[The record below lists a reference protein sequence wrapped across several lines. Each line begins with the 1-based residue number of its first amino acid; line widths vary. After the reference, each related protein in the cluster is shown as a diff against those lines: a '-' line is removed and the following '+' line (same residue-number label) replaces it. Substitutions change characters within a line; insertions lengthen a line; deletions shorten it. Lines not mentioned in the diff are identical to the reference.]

1 MIKIKLHSFT
11 DLITNSSTVI
21 FTYSDGSEVA
31 LKEMVEEFFK
41 SFGVDKKFDEVF
53 KTVVLC
59 DDSYR
64 YSEYL
69 DKFDD
74 EDYPEGITKDTDIDQ
89 LYRDVASGKV
99 EKPEW
104 FNTVEEEENDYDY
117 FAPSTD
123 LYIIPLSTEYEP
135 LAKAIRGF
143 LYSTSHEAT
152 RDG

>member
-59 DDSYR
+59 EDSYR
-64 YSEYL
+64 YSEY
-69 DKFDD
+69 FDGMD
-74 EDYPEGITKDTDIDQ
+74 AEDWPEGVDENTDIDQ
-89 LYRDVASGKV
+89 LFKNVATGKV

-104 FNTVEEEENDYDY
+104 FKIVEEDESSYDY
-117 FAPSTD
+117 FAPSTT
-123 LYIIPLSTEYEP
+123 LYIIPLSPEFAP
-135 LAKAIRGF
+135 LASAIDGF
-143 LYSTSHEAT
+143 LYSTNHEAT